1 MNIFVFGSGAWGTAL
16 AMLLVGNG
24 HTVTLWSHDPA
35 KAAAM
40 ARTGKNPALPGVRLP
55 KQLAVTGDP
64 AGAERAEM
72 VLFAPPSKVLRSVA
86 ETAAPHIRPG
96 TLVVSA
102 TKGIEAGTD
111 LRMSQILDAALQ
123 GTCPV
128 AVLSGP
134 SHAEEVSRRM
144 ATGCV
149 AAAEDQA
156 VAELVQGIF
165 MNDMFRVYVNRDV
178 VGVELCGAVKNVVA
192 IGCGVVDGLVLGD
205 NAKALYMTRA
215 MAELAVLCQRA
226 GGQRSTCSGLA
237 GMGDMIVTCLSA
249 HSRNRQAGLLI
260 GRGAPVEQALREV
273 GAVVEGYYAAASV
286 RSLGEKLGVELPI
299 CRSVYG
305 ILYEDGDPEE
315 TVRALMGRD
324 RRSEFDYGWDMSG
337 RS

>member
-1 MNIFVFGSGAWGTAL
+1 MKIFIYGSGAWGTAL
-16 AMLLVGNG
+16 AMLLVDNG
-24 HTVTLWSHDPA
+24 HAVTLWSHDPV

-40 ARTGKNPALPGVRLP
+40 ARTGKNPALAGVRLP
-55 KQLAVTGDP
+55 EGLAVTADP
-64 AGAERAEM
+64 AGAEQAEL
-72 VLFAPPSKVLRSVA
+72 VLFAPPSKLLRSVA
-86 ETAAPHIRPG
+86 GIAAPHVRPG
-96 TLVVSA
+96 AVAVSA

-111 LRMSQILDAALQ
+111 MRMSQILRQVLDPA
-123 GTCPV
+123 CPV

-149 AAAEDQA
+149 AASEDQA
-156 VAELVQGIF
+156 VAELVQEVF
-165 MNDMFRVYVNRDV
+165 MNEMFRVYVNRDV
-178 VGVELCGAVKNVVA
+178 VGVELCGAVKNVIA
-192 IGCGVVDGLVLGD
+192 IGCGVVDGLSLGD

-273 GAVVEGYYAAASV
+273 GAVVEGYYAAASAM
-286 RSLGEKLGVELPI
+286 SLGEKLGVELPI

-305 ILYEDGDPEE
+305 ILYEDNDPEK
-315 TVRALMGRD
+315 TVRTLMGRD
-324 RRSEFDYGWDMSG
+324 RRSEFDFGWDK
-337 RS
+337 